1 MAKEKHRAS
10 KFEANATSS
19 SFSTASAVS
28 AASAVS
34 SASADSA
41 ASAAS
46 ADLAKEEALASSFFI
61 ALKYKKI
68 YNDDMKM
75 WDIVDS

>member
-1 MAKEKHRAS
+1 MGTIELVKS
-10 KFEANATSS
+10 
-19 SFSTASAVS
+19 
-28 AASAVS
+28 
-34 SASADSA
+34 
-41 ASAAS
+41 
-46 ADLAKEEALASSFFI
+46 DLAKEEALASSFF